1 MRTASFRSVPS
12 NAAQFQDIGATLY
25 FVNVPLPALT
35 DSLADFLGAPRR
47 KVLASL
53 FFTPA
58 GGGAVPHFDK
68 NENFTIQ
75 LTGAKR
81 WQVGETPMVPRA
93 PDSYTL
99 GSSVIMPALAPLL
112 AEAQRPPERTVDLKP
127 GTLLY
132 VPRGTVHHTGAG
144 EPSWSLNLSYCPAM
158 WLDLLQVGLQAAAGR
173 VAALA
178 RHRDRRGRRSRRAR
192 RQPPA
197 RTAGGIACAAGRSR
211 GSRGA
216 YPLIPRPARWVRA
229 MRLLMRV
236 VLPAEAPVLAAP
248 DFEAQWRALLKR
260 IGALASYPR
269 EQGRLQYVLV
279 EADPSQITPIAEA
292 VFRLVGVKPEF
303 LPEIVPQPYYG
314 VRNY

>member
-1 MRTASFRSVPS
+1 MRRLLSPIGAERFFAEHWQARMALLPLAADDLAFIRETVGSLDPARLAGAAREGAQAWLANEFVAHSIFPLNPQ
-12 NAAQFQDIGATLY
+12 NAVQFQDIGATLY

-81 WQVGETPMVPRA
+81 WQVGETPMVACA

-99 GSSVIMPALAPLL
+99 GSSVILPALAPLL

-144 EPSWSLNLSYCPAM
+144 EPSWSLNLSYCPAT
-158 WLDLLQVGLQAAAGR
+158 WLDLLRAGLQARLAASPR
-173 VAALA
+173 W
-178 RHRDRRGRRSRRAR
+178 RGSV
-192 RQPPA
+192 
-197 RTAGGIACAAGRSR
+197 TGAGGDSAARD
-211 GSRGA
+211 A
-216 YPLIPRPARWVRA
+216 N
-229 MRLLMRV
+229 RLPELLV
-236 VLPAEAPVLAAP
+236 EL
-248 DFEAQWRALLKR
+248 RALLDDPK
-260 IGALASYPR
+260 
-269 EQGRLQYVLV
+269 EV
-279 EADPSQITPIAEA
+279 EALTRA
-292 VFRLVGVKPEF
+292 F
-303 LPEIVPQPYYG
+303 LDG
-314 VRNY
+314 ADG